1 MDVTISFEPTFFQN
15 PILAEQL
22 EHDIGHVTV
31 DRKVNGGCTESG
43 SYRRLWDL
51 VTFQIGFIYG
61 LLLDVFMCCG
71 VFNDCDDWLLVKV
84 QQNWKRGKG
93 SEWSQLFEEKFT
105 FSRER
110 SLFFA
115 TIDRPSVPPENH
127 VLRAPLPPFRKYY
140 SPTPRP
146 VDKYF
151 CWTRWNLALFRFLRI
166 LCWK

>member
-22 EHDIGHVTV
+22 EHDIGHVSV

-127 VLRAPLPPFRKYY
+127 VLRAPLPPSEKII
-140 SPTPRP
+140 
-146 VDKYF
+146 
-151 CWTRWNLALFRFLRI
+151 LRLPARSI
-166 LCWK
+166 NIFAGQDEI